1 MISGPFFSSPSP
13 LLSTR
18 QTSGQKY
25 MHRQNSKL
33 KLCRQS
39 RQASRKPPSN
49 AVGTWDLSVLIQRGV
64 NKATVGT
71 APALPSSRCCPGIR
85 ETKVCLHCSGLLT
98 TNHLEPRELGR
109 DLYERTL
116 VSQSA
121 CTGARSRRRRLGLF
135 QEQVM
140 SMKYK
145 AWQWLRVNPSLA
157 LLLPPLH
164 RAGSPCILSH
174 PL

>member
-1 MISGPFFSSPSP
+1 MFSILTWLREVKHLGAVSQESADQHQACVQSCRSRVSWQTTAVSNWMISGPFFSSPSP

-25 MHRQNSKL
+25 IHRQNSKL

-49 AVGTWDLSVLIQRGV
+49 AVGTWDLTVLIQREV

-98 TNHLEPRELGR
+98 TTWSPGNWAEIFIREHWSPSR
-109 DLYERTL
+109 HAP
-116 VSQSA
+116 VQ
-121 CTGARSRRRRLGLF
+121 GAG
-135 QEQVM
+135 
-140 SMKYK
+140 
-145 AWQWLRVNPSLA
+145 
-157 LLLPPLH
+157 
-164 RAGSPCILSH
+164 GD
-174 PL
+174 